1 LVSTTPLY
9 LDTQQLSFFIMS
21 EEMTK
26 SAKKRAAAK
35 ARAGNTEEAKPAPAP
50 EPAPAPKAKAKAE
63 PKAAEPKAKAKGKA
77 EPKAEPKAK
86 AKAEAKAKP
95 EPKPE
100 PKAEPK
106 PAAKAAGKANAKKK
120 AAPAPAP
127 EPPKPVEK
135 ENTSHLS
142 MDDGGGGDWD
152 VATKMSSRDQK
163 RKDRKSAE
171 ASMTK
176 TEKTIEQVNQT
187 IPGMAA
193 PKSTTLAGAAK
204 ASQSVTA
211 KVDPAKPGEPAKEGE
226 APKEKLDTLSIN
238 VPEAKIG
245 RVIGPKGAN
254 LKIIQEKTGID
265 RIDTSGNIFTISGKP
280 GTTAAAH
287 AALTELVEKGYM
299 SLAFDNFSEIGCMA
313 HPSSFPDIIGT
324 KGAIIIKLK
333 DELKVEVNIPPVP
346 KGTTGPKKYK
356 IGIAGSKEASEK
368 AQKCIEDIIMY
379 GHSEIT
385 HPGLVHEELEVP
397 AWAYAFIIGK
407 GGSELR
413 HIQKNWTV
421 KVNIPREHSANENVV
436 VVGEPRDVARAK
448 EYIEKQVHNAENQT
462 SGRDQANKPD
472 DFWGEDE
479 QEGWMYQYM
488 YKRK

>member
-1 LVSTTPLY
+1 MP
-9 LDTQQLSFFIMS
+9 
-21 EEMTK
+21 EEMSK

-35 ARAGNTEEAKPAPAP
+35 ARAANGAAEAEVEPAPAP
-50 EPAPAPKAKAKAE
+50 EPAPKAKAKAD
-63 PKAAEPKAKAKGKA
+63 AKAKPKADAKPKA

-100 PKAEPK
+100 AKAEPK

-127 EPPKPVEK
+127 EPPKPKEV
-135 ENTSHLS
+135 ENTSHLQV
-142 MDDGGGGDWD
+142 DDGTGGDWE
-152 VATKMSSRDQK
+152 VATALSTKSQR
-163 RKDRKSAE
+163 RKDRQTEE
-171 ASMTK
+171 AKLTK
-176 TEKTIEQVNQT
+176 TEKTTQQFNQA
-187 IPGMAA
+187 IPGMATA
-193 PKSTTLAGAAK
+193 PPTAALVGAAK

-211 KVDPAKPGEPAKEGE
+211 KVETQKAAEPTKEGE
-226 APKEKLDTLSIN
+226 APKEKLDTMTIK
-238 VPEAKIG
+238 VPEAKMG

-254 LKIIQEKTGID
+254 LKLIQEKTGID
-265 RIDTSGNIFTISGKP
+265 RIDTSGEVFTISGKP

-313 HPSSFPDIIGT
+313 HPSTFPDIIGT

-333 DELKVEVNIPPVP
+333 EELKVEVNIPPVA
-346 KGTTGPKKYK
+346 KGATGPKKYK

-385 HPGLVHEELEVP
+385 HPGLVHEELDVP
-397 AWAYAFIIGK
+397 AWAYAFLIGK

-413 HIQKNWTV
+413 HIQKNWQV
-421 KVNIPREHSANENVV
+421 KVNIPREHSANTNVV

-448 EYIEKQVHNAENQT
+448 EYIEKQISNAESQT
-462 SGRDQANKPD
+462 SGRDQANKAD

-479 QEGWMYQYM
+479 HEGWMDQYM

>member
-1 LVSTTPLY
+1 
-9 LDTQQLSFFIMS
+9 MS
-21 EEMTK
+21 EEMSK

-35 ARAGNTEEAKPAPAP
+35 ARAEKAGAEAEPAPAPAP
-50 EPAPAPKAKAKAE
+50 EPKAKAKAE
-63 PKAAEPKAKAKGKA
+63 AKAKPKADAKPKA

-86 AKAEAKAKP
+86 AKSEAKAKP

-100 PKAEPK
+100 PKAEAKPK
-106 PAAKAAGKANAKKK
+106 AKAEGKASSKKK

-127 EPPKPVEK
+127 EPPKPKEVE
-135 ENTSHLS
+135 NNSHLS
-142 MDDGGGGDWD
+142 MDDGGGGEWST
-152 VATKMSSRDQK
+152 ATSVSKKNQK
-163 RKDRKSAE
+163 RADRKIEE
-171 ASMTK
+171 AKMTK
-176 TEKTIEQVNQT
+176 QEKTIEAQNQT

-193 PKSTTLAGAAK
+193 PRAAAVAGAAK
-204 ASQSVTA
+204 ASQAVTA
-211 KVDPAKPGEPAKEGE
+211 KADPAKPGEPAKEGE
-226 APKEKLDTLSIN
+226 APKEKLDTLTVK

-254 LKIIQEKTGID
+254 LKLITEKCQID
-265 RIDTSGNIFTISGKP
+265 RIDTNGELFTISGKP

-299 SLAFDNFSEIGCMA
+299 SLAFDNFAEIGCMA
-313 HPSSFPDIIGT
+313 HPSTFPDIIGT

-333 DELKVEVNIPPVP
+333 EELKVEVSIPPVP
-346 KGTTGPKKYK
+346 KSNNPGPKKYK

-385 HPGLVHEELEVP
+385 HPGLVHEEMEVP

-413 HIQKNWTV
+413 HIQKNWSV
-421 KVNIPREHSANENVV
+421 KVNIPREHSENKNVV
-436 VVGEPRDVARAK
+436 IVGEPRDVARAK
-448 EYIEKQVHNAENQT
+448 EYIEKQVYSAENQS
-462 SGRDQANKPD
+462 SGREQADKSD
-472 DFWGEDE
+472 DFWGDDS
-479 QEGWMYQYM
+479 QEPWMDQYM